1 MCYSLEASRNSL
13 LINIITCSLLFFMTL
28 HKIPALFFLYI
39 GLMQLFDYIFWL
51 NQDISD
57 AKKART
63 NFITT
68 KIAMVI
74 NLMQPVVLGALLHTN
89 GTLGSDSAKLVIVY
103 LVVAIV
109 YMIQVYPKLKYTRA
123 SQTSLGPS
131 LDWQW
136 NDQKYNYIV
145 GQLYFITTIV
155 LFGYNFEH
163 PLNKILLLTGL
174 FSFLTSLTL
183 YRRGHIGRMWCKIG
197 AFIPLVLLGIK

>member
-13 LINIITCSLLFFMTL
+13 LINIITCSLLFFTTP
-28 HKIPALFFLYI
+28 HKIPALYFLYV
-39 GLMQLFDYIFWL
+39 GLMQLLDYILWL

-57 AKKART
+57 DRKART

-68 KIAMVI
+68 KVAMIV
-74 NLMQPVVLGALLHTN
+74 NLTQPVILGALLHNN
-89 GTLGSDSAKLVIVY
+89 GTLGDGSIKLLFAYI
-103 LVVAIV
+103 VVASI
-109 YMIQVYPKLKYTRA
+109 YMISTYPKLQYTLA
-123 SQTSLGPS
+123 TPTSLGTS
-131 LDWQW
+131 LDWKW

-183 YRRGHIGRMWCKIG
+183 YRRGHIGRMWCKIS